1 MTHLFGVEMLR
12 RFNMPTIYDLVK
24 DRETYFVEADQTVL
38 EAAKR
43 MVEHAIGAVP
53 VLRNGELVGIFSER
67 DIMKR
72 VVAEQRDPSKT
83 KLSEVMTANPLVVDV
98 RESIEKC
105 MLLMKEHNFRHLP
118 ICDGKKLKGL
128 VSLRDMLL
136 RDLTEK
142 DAEVK
147 MMRAYIHSGPSAD

>member
-1 MTHLFGVEMLR
+1 
-12 RFNMPTIYDLVK
+12 MPTIYDLVK
-24 DRETYFVEADQTVL
+24 DHETYFVEADQTVL
-38 EAAKR
+38 EAAQK
-43 MVEHAIGAVP
+43 MVEHGIGAVP

-72 VVAEQRDPSKT
+72 VVAERRDT
-83 KLSEVMTANPLVVDV
+83 ARTRISEVMTPNPLVVDV

-105 MLLMKEHNFRHLP
+105 MVLMKEHNFRHLP

-128 VSLRDMLL
+128 VSLRDILL

-147 MMRAYIHSGPSAD
+147 LMRAYIHSGPSAV